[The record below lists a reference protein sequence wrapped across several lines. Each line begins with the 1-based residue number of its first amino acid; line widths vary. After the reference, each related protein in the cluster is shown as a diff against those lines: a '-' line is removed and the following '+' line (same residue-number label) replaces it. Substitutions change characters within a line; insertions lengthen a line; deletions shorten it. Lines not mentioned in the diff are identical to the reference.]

1 MTRVVYQGKRFEI
14 CESETLLD
22 GLLAQ
27 GAEVQFGC
35 KTGACQS
42 CLLKCLEGEIPAAAQ
57 KGLRESQVLTH
68 HLLACQCHPLAPMT
82 LVPPNTE
89 GQQVAAR
96 VTGLRRLNDQIME
109 VALEPDSALPYR
121 AGQFL
126 RLYHPNGQSRCYS
139 LASVPGLDAA
149 LVLHVREYPNGL
161 LSHWVHH
168 ELTAGQRVS
177 LSEPSGECF
186 FIPTHP
192 DQPLLL
198 IGTGSGLAPLYGIAR
213 DALAQ
218 SHQGPIYLYH
228 GARIARDLYLE
239 DELNRLM
246 AQRPRFHYQPCIS
259 GEADLPILPL
269 QRGRASDL
277 AFSEHPDLT
286 GWRVYLCGNS
296 AMVQTAQMQAFLA
309 GAPLKDI
316 HVDAFVPQG
325 VTSQSAGS

>member
-1 MTRVVYQGKRFEI
+1 MTPVVFGGQTFEI
-14 CESETLLD
+14 GEGETLLD

-27 GAEVQFGC
+27 GAEVPYGC
-35 KTGACQS
+35 RSGTCQT

-57 KGLRESQVLTH
+57 KGLRESHVLTQ
-68 HLLACQCHPLAPMT
+68 HLLACQCQPLAPMT
-82 LVPPNTE
+82 LAPPNTE
-89 GQQVAAR
+89 GQQVTAE

-109 VALEPDSALPYR
+109 VALVLESAFPYR

-139 LASVPGLDAA
+139 LASVPGLDPA
-149 LVLHVREYPNGL
+149 LLLHVREYPKGL

-168 ELTAGQRVS
+168 ELTTGQRVVV
-177 LSEPSGECF
+177 SEPSGDCF
-186 FIPTHP
+186 YIPSHP

-218 SHQGPIYLYH
+218 SHQGEIYLYH
-228 GARIARDLYLE
+228 GARTARGLYLQ

-246 AQRPRFHYQPCIS
+246 AKHPRFRYRPCLS
-259 GEADLPILPL
+259 GEMDLPIPL
-269 QRGRASDL
+269 QTGRASDV
-277 AFSEHPDLT
+277 AFSTHSDLT

-316 HVDAFVPQG
+316 HVDAFTPQG
-325 VTSQSAGS
+325 VTSQSAGP